1 MISNQE
7 SKPCGQKTLTTVV
20 VDDDLTVG
28 AGEGLRD
35 VDARLVEQDVGQGVI
50 HVQLVLL
57 QNDRLKKS
65 FDALLES
72 VNKVTIRSNSK
83 RRTKITQVLSIK
95 IGARVILAASGR
107 RRV

>member
-1 MISNQE
+1 M
-7 SKPCGQKTLTTVV
+7 
-20 VDDDLTVG
+20 TVG

-35 VDARLVEQDVGQGVI
+35 VDARLVEQDVGQGVV

-72 VNKVTIRSNSK
+72 VNMVTIRSNSK

-95 IGARVILAASGR
+95 IAARVILAASGR

>member
-20 VDDDLTVG
+20 INDDLTVG

-35 VDARLVEQDVGQGVI
+35 VDARLVEQDVGQGVV

-65 FDALLES
+65 FDALLKCF
-72 VNKVTIRSNSK
+72 NKVTIGSK
-83 RRTKITQVLSIK
+83 SSEDLK
-95 IGARVILAASGR
+95 
-107 RRV
+107 